1 MDFFRGRIETGGG
14 CDASSGECGMGVR
27 GLGDL
32 MAAVLLRR
40 DGVLDEATSV
50 ELVFKLS
57 SPKKKNNKEYVTQC
71 FIYR

>member
-1 MDFFRGRIETGGG
+1 M
-14 CDASSGECGMGVR
+14 
-27 GLGDL
+27 GDL